1 MPDDR
6 TTPPGAAVS
15 AAKLHVVTI
24 KLTSEQRS
32 ELQRLTGETLHE
44 LRIGVEDL
52 IDIGDLVAN

>member
-1 MPDDR
+1 MPEDR
-6 TTPPGAAVS
+6 TTLPSAAVT

-24 KLTSEQRS
+24 KLSSEQRT

-52 IDIGDLVAN
+52 LDIGDLVAN

>member
-1 MPDDR
+1 MPEDR
-6 TTPPGAAVS
+6 TTPQGVSVS

-24 KLTSEQRS
+24 KLTGEQRS

-52 IDIGDLVAN
+52 VDIGDLVAN

>member
-1 MPDDR
+1 MPEDR
-6 TTPPGAAVS
+6 TTPPGVSVS

-32 ELQRLTGETLHE
+32 ELQRLTGETLQE

>member
-1 MPDDR
+1 MPEDR